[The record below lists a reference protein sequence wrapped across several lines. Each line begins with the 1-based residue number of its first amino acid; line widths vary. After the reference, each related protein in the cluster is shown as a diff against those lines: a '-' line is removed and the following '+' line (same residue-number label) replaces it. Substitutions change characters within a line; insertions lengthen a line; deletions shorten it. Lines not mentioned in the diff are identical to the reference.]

1 MLEEMFYKSDIQ
13 TVTIVEI
20 DQDTAK
26 RLSEENIPLNNL
38 IVDSEDDYLLVLP
51 GYHVGV
57 MQYSSLPECLEKAVL
72 NSSYIATVTRDS
84 ERWDWLMTDLCQRYS
99 TVGSDA
105 GEDHR
110 SLLKEDRI
118 VADTLLS
125 ESMRVD
131 EGEKE

>member
-26 RLSEENIPLNNL
+26 ALSKENIPLDNL

-51 GYHVGV
+51 GYHVGA

-72 NSSYIATVTRDS
+72 NSSYISTVTRDS

-99 TVGSDA
+99 
-105 GEDHR
+105 EDHG
-110 SLLKEDRI
+110 SL
-118 VADTLLS
+118 
-125 ESMRVD
+125 
-131 EGEKE
+131 EGKNVGGE